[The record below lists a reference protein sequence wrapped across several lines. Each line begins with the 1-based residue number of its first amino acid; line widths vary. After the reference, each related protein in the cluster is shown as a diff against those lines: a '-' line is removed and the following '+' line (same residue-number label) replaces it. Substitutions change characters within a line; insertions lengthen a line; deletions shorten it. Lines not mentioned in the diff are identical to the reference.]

1 MGKNIYQRIADVMRD
16 VQYLTKDDEVDAG
29 IGKKYRAITEEKVT
43 RTVRESMVKNGL
55 VMFPTVMQTHLTSE
69 TVQTAKGERINRI
82 THIDVDYVIA
92 NVDEP
97 SEQIVVAS
105 SGTGVDTQDK
115 GIGKAMTYAYKYAL
129 LRTFAIPT
137 GEDPDQI
144 ASDVYTDKLYGEKAE
159 KKDDSAELR
168 EKLIAMGKGDIGR
181 VKTFAERCFPGSAFE
196 SMTFA
201 QLVQVKI
208 KLAEALVNA
217 NQSA

>member
-29 IGKKYRAITEEKVT
+29 MGKKYRAITEEKVT

-144 ASDVYTDKLYGEKAE
+144 ASDVYTDKLYGERTE
-159 KKDDSAELR
+159 KKDDASELR
-168 EKLIAMGKGDIGR
+168 EKLIAMGKGDIDR
-181 VKTFAERCFPGSAFE
+181 VKTFAERCFPGATFDR
-196 SMTFA
+196 MTFA
-201 QLVQVKI
+201 QLVQVKV

-217 NQSA
+217 AQSA

>member
-29 IGKKYRAITEEKVT
+29 MGKKYRAITEEKVT

-55 VMFPTVMQTHLTSE
+55 VMFPTSMRTNLVSE

-92 NVDEP
+92 NVEEP
-97 SEQIVVAS
+97 GEQIIVAS
-105 SGTGVDTQDK
+105 SGTGVDSQDK

-144 ASDVYTDKLYGEKAE
+144 SSDVYTDKLYGEKSE
-159 KKDDSAELR
+159 KKDDAEELR
-168 EKLIAMGKGDIGR
+168 EKLIAMGGGNMQR
-181 VKTFAERCFPGSAFE
+181 VKTFAERIFPGFVFE
-196 SMTFA
+196 KMTYA
-201 QLVQVKI
+201 QLAKI
-208 KLAEALVNA
+208 KVKLAEALANA
-217 NQSA
+217 NQGS

>member
-16 VQYLTKDDEVDAG
+16 VQYLAKDDEVDAG
-29 IGKKYRAITEEKVT
+29 MGKKYRAITEEKVT

-55 VMFPTVMQTHLTSE
+55 VMFPASMRTNLASE

-92 NVDEP
+92 NVEEP
-97 SEQIVVAS
+97 GEQIIVAS
-105 SGTGVDTQDK
+105 SGTGVDSQDK

-144 ASDVYTDKLYGEKAE
+144 SSDVYTDKLYGEKSE
-159 KKDDSAELR
+159 KKDEAEELR
-168 EKLIAMGKGDIGR
+168 EKLIAMGGGNMQR
-181 VKTFAERCFPGSAFE
+181 VKTFAERIFPGVVFE
-196 SMTFA
+196 KMTYA
-201 QLVQVKI
+201 QLAKI
-208 KLAEALVNA
+208 KVKLAEALANA
-217 NQSA
+217 NQGS